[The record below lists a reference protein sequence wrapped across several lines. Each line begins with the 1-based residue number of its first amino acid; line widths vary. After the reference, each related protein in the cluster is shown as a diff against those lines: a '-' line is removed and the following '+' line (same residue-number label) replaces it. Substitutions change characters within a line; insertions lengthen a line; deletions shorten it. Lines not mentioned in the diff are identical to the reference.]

1 MKKNNWRIQI
11 WLLVQKRLLF
21 RLKKT
26 KSAPR
31 NLKSNLNLS
40 SLWKM
45 LALRQSQR
53 STRNQIPINKPVK
66 VNQWTKAIKVVKS
79 KKAKVKQWVQVW
91 VSIRSKLKSW
101 QKQTTQ
107 TQAKLPHF
115 KRKIVSQIMKIAALI
130 FWTTYL
136 SEYIHIMMT
145 TPTVEWKFS
154 NHLLR

>member
-11 WLLVQKRLLF
+11 WLLVRKHLLF

-45 LALRQSQR
+45 LARRQMQR
-53 STRNQIPINKPVK
+53 SIRNQLSISKSIKANHR
-66 VNQWTKAIKVVKS
+66 NKAINAVKS
-79 KKAKVKQWVQVW
+79 KVTKVKQWVQVW
-91 VSIRSKLKSW
+91 VSIQSKLKSW

-115 KRKIVSQIMKIAALI
+115 IRTIMIQIMKIAAQI
-130 FWTTYL
+130 FRTIYL

-145 TPTVEWKFS
+145 TLS
-154 NHLLR
+154 NLMNR